1 MLDEIERRI
10 EKKMGIT
17 QTKENYIVTL
27 KETVNPRA
35 VKYLNS
41 KPKAWWKEILK
52 TDKDRKFEVE
62 YKKVKAFLSG
72 QLDGT
77 GTIQEPPDVI
87 SMPMVRPLAGS
98 STIRGYR
105 ACKRTSV
112 GFCAKIPFPTWT

>member
-77 GTIQEPPDVI
+77 GTTRRYKYAKGP
-87 SMPMVRPLAGS
+87 RPLAGS
-98 STIRGYR
+98 LTTQGCR

-112 GFCAKIPFPTWT
+112 VFCARIPFPT